1 MSGHVLAVG
10 EALVDVVHRPDGSS
24 EEHPG
29 GSLANVALTLGR
41 LGRDVRLATWL
52 GRDARGDD
60 VRAWLARSRV
70 ALAPGS
76 DGAGRT
82 SVAQATLDDTG
93 AATYEFD
100 LEWQVPAGAAA
111 TAETLAVHTG
121 SIAAMLGPGDA
132 GVRSLVESSRTTST
146 ITYDPNARP
155 ALMGDA
161 AAVRPRV
168 EELVALADVVK
179 VSDEDLAWLAPGT
192 DPLDVARAWQ
202 RSGPA
207 VVVVTFGGEGATA
220 VTATGE
226 VTVAAPR
233 VDVVDTVGAGD
244 SFMGALLDW
253 LWGAD
258 LLGADRREA
267 LRAIDRAATA
277 RMLVRAVAV
286 AAVTVSR
293 AGANPP
299 WPADLVGPDRV
310 RFAGP
315 DREGVADPEKT
326 LGQVEETR

>member
-1 MSGHVLAVG
+1 MSAHVLAVG
-10 EALVDVVHRPDGSS
+10 EALVDVVHRTDGSS
-24 EEHPG
+24 AEHPG

-52 GRDARGDD
+52 GDDERGATVRD
-60 VRAWLARSRV
+60 WLAESAV

-76 DGAGRT
+76 DGAART
-82 SVAQATLDDTG
+82 SVAQATLDAEG

-100 LEWQVPAGAAA
+100 LEWRVPEGTAAA
-111 TAETLAVHTG
+111 PDTLAVHTG
-121 SIAAMLGPGDA
+121 SIAAMLAPGAAD
-132 GVRSLVESSRTTST
+132 VRRLVEAARATAT

-161 AAVRPRV
+161 AEVRPRV

-202 RSGPA
+202 RTGPA
-207 VVVVTFGGEGATA
+207 VVVVTFGGSGTTA
-220 VTATGE
+220 VTAAGE
-226 VTVAAPR
+226 VTMKAPR

-258 LLGADRREA
+258 LLGAHRREA
-267 LRAIDRAATA
+267 LRGIDRAATA

-299 WPADLVGPDRV
+299 WPTDLVGPDRV
-310 RFAGP
+310 RI
-315 DREGVADPEKT
+315 DGVSADPE
-326 LGQVEETR
+326 EETA